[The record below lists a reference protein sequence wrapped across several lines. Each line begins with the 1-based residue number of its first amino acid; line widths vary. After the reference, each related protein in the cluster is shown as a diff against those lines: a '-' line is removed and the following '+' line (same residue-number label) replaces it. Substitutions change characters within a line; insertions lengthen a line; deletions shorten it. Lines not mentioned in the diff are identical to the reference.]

1 MVETTVSF
9 HCTACGRCCN
19 SPPVMTVPELF
30 HHEDLFVGALGVRPG
45 AGGAPELLTQGFDYP
60 SRGACPARRDDG
72 LCAIHDNRKPA
83 MCATVP
89 LDPRQSDDR
98 QHVILVDRARGS
110 GYIGADCIVPGTRDG
125 VPVLVAGGEVRDPA
139 YRTHLVTHRA
149 ALADER
155 RQWGDDVTALLR
167 AQGALFPRGA
177 TTGLLTLPLVPVLAV
192 LAARSERCRLRCLRY
207 LERQSTLIQ
216 RHIDDALARRQDVDR
231 PVTRSLR
238 GYLAAYERLAAALAR
253 GGVQAA
259 APSVAEATEA
269 YLDVSPVPA
278 LSANPERTSP

>member
-30 HHEDLFVGALGVRPG
+30 YHEDLFVGALGVRPG
-45 AGGAPELLTQGFDYP
+45 AGGASELLTQGFDYP
-60 SRGACPARRDDG
+60 SAGACPARRDDG
-72 LCAIHDNRKPA
+72 LCVIHDNRKPA

-89 LDPRQSDDR
+89 LDPRLSDDR
-98 QHVILVDRARGS
+98 QHVILVDRARG
-110 GYIGADCIVPGTRDG
+110 GGFIGADCIVPGTRSG

-139 YRTHLVTHRA
+139 YRTYLATHRA

-167 AQGALFPRGA
+167 AQGPLFPRGT

-192 LAARSERCRLRCLRY
+192 LAARSQRCRLRCMRY
-207 LERQSTLIQ
+207 LDRQSTLIQ
-216 RHIDDALARRQDVDR
+216 RLIDDALTRRQDAGR
-231 PVTRSLR
+231 PLTKSLR
-238 GYLAAYERLAAALAR
+238 GYLAAYERLGAALAR
-253 GGVQAA
+253 GGVQPAS
-259 APSVAEATEA
+259 PLVAHATEA
-269 YLDVSPVPA
+269 YLGI
-278 LSANPERTSP
+278 